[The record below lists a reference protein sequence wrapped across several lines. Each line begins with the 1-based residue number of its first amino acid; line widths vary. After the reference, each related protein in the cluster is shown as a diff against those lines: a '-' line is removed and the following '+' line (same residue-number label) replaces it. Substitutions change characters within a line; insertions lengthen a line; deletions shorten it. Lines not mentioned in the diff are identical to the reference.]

1 MRFFYSLK
9 LEKNERVPFIKG
21 IYLFLIFKSNSKSLI
36 KRIKLKNTIF
46 TKKKLRTKISL
57 LFALM
62 LLLSCKTMYKTL
74 PFSETPIPEAPDYT
88 NNDSWAV
95 LPGQYPEELI
105 SITGKSSQSDVD
117 VFFVYPTLLTDKK
130 DSSWNAD
137 FNRDDIRKNVLTKS
151 VKFQASSWAKAGNIY
166 VPFYRQSHY
175 KTYVEP
181 YDLEG
186 PGSWKIAYQDIS
198 KAFAYYLEHYNKGN
212 GIIIAAHS
220 QGSIMAKELIKD
232 FFDDKE
238 LQNQLVAAYLPGVRV
253 KKNELGSIQPMY
265 QPEAIGGFVS
275 WNTYK
280 KKNYPKT
287 YEQWYK
293 GGVTTNPIT
302 WDKATKTLR
311 SEHLGTLNSDGKIY
325 DMAIGIEI
333 VDGLIWST
341 VPRIPKRFLL
351 SFVKSYHF
359 ADVNLFWKD
368 IEVNAQLRAK
378 TWLELHKT
386 N

>member
-1 MRFFYSLK
+1 
-9 LEKNERVPFIKG
+9 
-21 IYLFLIFKSNSKSLI
+21 
-36 KRIKLKNTIF
+36 
-46 TKKKLRTKISL
+46 
-57 LFALM
+57 
-62 LLLSCKTMYKTL
+62 MYKTL

-137 FNRDDIRKNVLTKS
+137 FNRDDIRKNVLIKS

-181 YDLEG
+181 YVLEG
-186 PGSWKIAYQDIS
+186 PASWKIAYQDIS

-212 GIIIAAHS
+212 GIILAGHS
-220 QGSIMAKELIKD
+220 QGSVMIKELIKD
-232 FFDDKE
+232 FFDGKA
-238 LQNQLVAAYLPGVRV
+238 LQDQLVAAYLPGTRV
-253 KKNELGSIQPMY
+253 KENELGSIKPMNQPD
-265 QPEAIGGFVS
+265 AIGGFVS
-275 WNTYK
+275 WNTLK
-280 KKNYPKT
+280 KRNYSKID
-287 YEQWYK
+287 EKRYK
-293 GGVTTNPIT
+293 GGITANPIT
-302 WDKATKTLR
+302 WDESIKTSR
-311 SEHLGTLNSDGKIY
+311 HEHLGTLYSNGEIY
-325 DMAIGIEI
+325 NKAIGIEV
-333 VDGLIWST
+333 VDGLIRST
-341 VPRIPKRFLL
+341 LPRIPKRYLL